1 MTVERTERRYGAGLV
16 QGAGVGKTPD
26 WKYFGRVERKES
38 GSTDVPAKTAR
49 LLPRFGLECFPST
62 DLRSFSIWL
71 HSAAD
76 HRAHI

>member
-1 MTVERTERRYGAGLV
+1 MLQVLSRAQV
-16 QGAGVGKTPD
+16 QVQEKHSM

-38 GSTDVPAKTAR
+38 GSTDVLAKTAR
-49 LLPRFGLECFPST
+49 LLPRIGLECFPPT
-62 DLRSFSIWL
+62 ELRSFSIWL